1 MYTDEIDSDVVGLNT
16 LEAIGTGRSNML
28 VLSRRLRQS
37 VVIDGKIRVT
47 VIKTGTGAVRLGIE
61 APDDVAVHREEIQN
75 RIAGSIASN
84 LNLQRS

>member
-1 MYTDEIDSDVVGLNT
+1 
-16 LEAIGTGRSNML
+16 ML

-61 APDDVAVHREEIQN
+61 APDDVSVHREEIQN
-75 RIAGSIASN
+75 QIAGSAAPSLDPSGN
-84 LNLQRS
+84 WRTSGWRTK